1 MTEPKDVQMSADK
14 PEKLTVWLLREGEPL
29 PVDEHPRLM
38 RTGLLAEWLRKQG
51 HEVIWWCSAFEHQSK
66 NYRVRQTET
75 VEIAPG
81 EKLVMLYTGIRYRK
95 NVSPLRLLYLHSL
108 ASGFLKL
115 SRKEKKPDIIIA
127 CFPSIS
133 FAGAAVR
140 YGQKHRVPVIVD
152 VRDRWPDLFVNAFP
166 NLLRPF
172 ARAALFPMDQKA
184 KHIFRKAD
192 ALTGVQSSILSWA
205 LLKAGRATG
214 PLDRPIY
221 VGFDDSLSYSPEET
235 GEALSRWAGLGVTK
249 DTWNVCFYST
259 LSAST
264 IDYASVFEG
273 AKVIARK
280 HPEFRLVV
288 CGSGDSKEALHAMSE
303 GRPEIVLP
311 GWCNDLQLRTL
322 LSIGNAG
329 LYPFRNNPFRDA
341 LSNKFVGYLA
351 AGLPVLTSLQGLS
364 KAYVEENGVG
374 TAYQEGNAASFVS
387 AVEEMISHP
396 EQNVKM
402 AKKARSCFE
411 RDFSL
416 PVVNTQFETLIH
428 DVLKERGRL

>member
-1 MTEPKDVQMSADK
+1 
-14 PEKLTVWLLREGEPL
+14 
-29 PVDEHPRLM
+29 
-38 RTGLLAEWLRKQG
+38 
-51 HEVIWWCSAFEHQSK
+51 
-66 NYRVRQTET
+66 
-75 VEIAPG
+75 
-81 EKLVMLYTGIRYRK
+81 
-95 NVSPLRLLYLHSL
+95 
-108 ASGFLKL
+108 
-115 SRKEKKPDIIIA
+115 
-127 CFPSIS
+127 
-133 FAGAAVR
+133 
-140 YGQKHRVPVIVD
+140 
-152 VRDRWPDLFVNAFP
+152 
-166 NLLRPF
+166 
-172 ARAALFPMDQKA
+172 
-184 KHIFRKAD
+184 
-192 ALTGVQSSILSWA
+192 
-205 LLKAGRATG
+205 
-214 PLDRPIY
+214 
-221 VGFDDSLSYSPEET
+221 
-235 GEALSRWAGLGVTK
+235 
-249 DTWNVCFYST
+249 
-259 LSAST
+259 
-264 IDYASVFEG
+264 
-273 AKVIARK
+273 
-280 HPEFRLVV
+280 
-288 CGSGDSKEALHAMSE
+288 MSE